1 MTALC
6 VFVCPVPGVRG
17 ADEAEL
23 RRIVSEPHEEH
34 LLRRADYSLL
44 ETILPKLSRRV
55 CFTASEPPLPVKT
68 SQPGGSIHIQ
78 FQNNLTNLHLK
89 KIKDALILTAVYIS
103 RVINCSLQSTINM
116 INSSLLSQYALTF
129 CH

>member
-1 MTALC
+1 M
-6 VFVCPVPGVRG
+6 PGVRG

-34 LLRRADYSLL
+34 LLRGADYSVL

-55 CFTASEPPLPVKT
+55 CFTASEPPLPVKI

-78 FQNNLTNLHLK
+78 FQK
-89 KIKDALILTAVYIS
+89 
-103 RVINCSLQSTINM
+103 
-116 INSSLLSQYALTF
+116 
-129 CH
+129 